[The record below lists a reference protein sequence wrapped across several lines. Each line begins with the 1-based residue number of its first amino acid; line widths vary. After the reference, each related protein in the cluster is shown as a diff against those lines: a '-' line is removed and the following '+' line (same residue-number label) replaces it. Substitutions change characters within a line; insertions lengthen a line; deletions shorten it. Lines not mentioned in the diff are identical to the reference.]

1 MVLFGIVFL
10 AIILTSLYLY
20 YSDAISVLASLGSS
34 QYVIWF
40 VLSGI
45 VIITVGTV
53 GLGRQHFKAHRNL
66 LTLLMVV
73 LVPLLTYATV
83 LFAATLMIVSAP
95 MFPTRSEI
103 TEVIVVE
110 ANPLVLSL
118 SVKAITSR
126 DSRIDSAIIK
136 NSNET
141 MVASFFSEELHLGF
155 WQQVQ
160 KKHLLLILTLL
171 FHQENIL

>member
-1 MVLFGIVFL
+1 MLKPSGKIVVKYSRFVFGFMVVLGIVFL
-10 AIILTSLYLY
+10 AIIPASLYLY

-40 VLSGI
+40 VLAGI

-53 GLGRQHFKAHRNL
+53 GLGRQNFKNHRSL

-73 LVPLLTYATV
+73 LVPLLTYANV
-83 LFAATLMIVSAP
+83 LFAASLMIVHAP
-95 MFPTRSEI
+95 MFPMRSEI
-103 TEVIVVE
+103 TEIIVVDS
-110 ANPLVLSL
+110 NPLVLSL
-118 SVKAITSR
+118 SVKAITRR

-141 MVASFFSEELHLGF
+141 MVA
-155 WQQVQ
+155 
-160 KKHLLLILTLL
+160 
-171 FHQENIL
+171 